1 MRILY
6 EISIDMHFHSFAFDP
21 FLWYISSK
29 RRKIM
34 TEKLKINVTKRTA
47 DILEKD
53 AESFEFF
60 KADGRTLN
68 KNALL
73 TQLIVNYYERF
84 RVQEEEL
91 SSYLTGAIGKETDLK
106 KGELEALCRT
116 IASHVRKR
124 EAAPLKERFDHTV
137 SVKPTRASEPVLD
150 YIEAYLLGG
159 NTLSEYFRNLFSSYA
174 ALPQDEREK
183 IVFRPQ
189 YEALE
194 RAIAAKKK
202 VFLTTQRTREKGYEL
217 SPYRIAAS
225 KEELHCYL
233 LAARGNEC
241 VPIRLSRIVS
251 VTPLAEDA
259 VFSPEHL
266 SMFARML
273 AFGPQFR
280 YGKREEEAVVQFTAH
295 GMEMYRALYV
305 HRPVPVS
312 VENNT
317 FTFACSHQQLMQ
329 YLVRFGR
336 DAFVVRP
343 ASLRERIRTFYALAG
358 KKYASANRH
367 YAALRSEAAAA
378 DVKADEN
385 ADERKAPPE
394 EEQ

>member
-1 MRILY
+1 MFLRKNYQICTFIHLFLTPFCGMIL
-6 EISIDMHFHSFAFDP
+6 EREEK
-21 FLWYISSK
+21 L
-29 RRKIM
+29 M

-84 RVQEEEL
+84 RTQEEEL
-91 SSYLTGAIGKETDLK
+91 FSYLMGAVGKETHLK
-106 KGELEALCRT
+106 KGELETMCRT

-124 EAAPLKERFDHTV
+124 EAAPLKERFDCTV

-159 NTLSEYFRNLFSSYA
+159 SSLSEYFRNLFSSYA

-202 VFLTTQRTREKGYEL
+202 VFLSTQRTREKGYEL

-241 VPIRLSRIVS
+241 VPIRLSRILS
-251 VTPLAEDA
+251 VTPLAKDA
-259 VFSPEHL
+259 EFSPEQL
-266 SMFARML
+266 SLFARML

-358 KKYASANRH
+358 KKYASAGRH
-367 YAALRSEAAAA
+367 YDAISGEAAAA
-378 DVKADEN
+378 DADN
-385 ADERKAPPE
+385 KTDERKAPPE
-394 EEQ
+394 KVQ

>member
-1 MRILY
+1 
-6 EISIDMHFHSFAFDP
+6 
-21 FLWYISSK
+21 
-29 RRKIM
+29 M

-91 SSYLTGAIGKETDLK
+91 STYLTGAIGKETHLK

-159 NTLSEYFRNLFSSYA
+159 STLSEYFRNLFSSYA

-251 VTPLAEDA
+251 VTPLAQDA
-259 VFSPEHL
+259 AFSPEHL

-343 ASLRERIRTFYALAG
+343 ASLRERIRTFFALAG

-378 DVKADEN
+378 DVKADE
-385 ADERKAPPE
+385 RKAPPE

>member
-1 MRILY
+1 MT
-6 EISIDMHFHSFAFDP
+6 D
-21 FLWYISSK
+21 
-29 RRKIM
+29 KI
-34 TEKLKINVTKRTA
+34 KINVTKRTA

-53 AESFEFF
+53 AEGFEFF
-60 KADGRTLN
+60 KADGRTCN

-73 TQLIVNYYERF
+73 TRLVVNYHEQF
-84 RVQEEEL
+84 RKQENEQRE
-91 SSYLTGAIGKETDLK
+91 YLRRTIGAAAYISKADLET
-106 KGELEALCRT
+106 LCRT
-116 IASHVRKR
+116 ISAHTQKKK
-124 EAAPLKERFDHTV
+124 AAPLAERFECTV
-137 SVKPTRASEPVLD
+137 NLKPTRESQPVID
-150 YIEAYLLGG
+150 FIEQYLLEGS
-159 NTLSEYFRNLFSSYA
+159 TLSEYFRNLFSSYA

-241 VPIRLSRIVS
+241 VPIRLSRILS
-251 VTPLAEDA
+251 VTPLAKDA
-259 VFSPEHL
+259 EFSPEQL
-266 SMFARML
+266 SLFARML

-378 DVKADEN
+378 DAKADKN